1 MSKKER
7 PPLTDEEGEVRELT
21 DEDFAEFRPIEEVL
35 PGFAAAMMALQRRR
49 GRGPQR
55 APVKQSVT
63 IRLDSD
69 ILSALRSE
77 GPGWQTRLNDT
88 LRGIVL
94 PPDGAASGQRPSD
107 QRPPDRV

>member
-1 MSKKER
+1 MNKKER
-7 PPLTDEEGEVRELT
+7 PPLTDADGEVRELT
-21 DEDFAEFRPIEEVL
+21 AEDFAEFRPAIEVMPDLVE
-35 PGFAAAMMALQRRR
+35 AMLDLQRRR

-69 ILSALRSE
+69 VLSALRSG

-107 QRPPDRV
+107 QRPSDRV

>member
-1 MSKKER
+1 MSEKER
-7 PPLTDEEGEVRELT
+7 PPLTDEDGEVRELT

-35 PGFAAAMMALQRRR
+35 PGFAAAMMDLQRRR

-55 APVKQSVT
+55 APTKEQLT

-69 ILSALRSE
+69 IVSALRAE

-88 LRGIVL
+88 LRGIIL
-94 PPDGAASGQRPSD
+94 PPYNTRI
-107 QRPPDRV
+107 